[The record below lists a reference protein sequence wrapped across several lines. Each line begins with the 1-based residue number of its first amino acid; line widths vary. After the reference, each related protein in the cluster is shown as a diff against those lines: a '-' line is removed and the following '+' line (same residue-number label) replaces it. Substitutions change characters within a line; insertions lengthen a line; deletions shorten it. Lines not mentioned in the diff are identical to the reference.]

1 MQRNYTQ
8 LILGIII
15 GLIIGLLIGKQFF
28 ANQQAPGTNVTSTS
42 PATSSHSQK
51 DNTGINNSQDN
62 NNAGIPQKVY
72 EVLKYIRANHKAMNR
87 YVGGRVF
94 TNRENIVPQ
103 MDSKGNPITYQ
114 EWDVNPHQKGVNR
127 GAERLITG
135 SDSSAYYTPNH
146 YESFITVKDAN

>member
-94 TNRENIVPQ
+94 TNRENVVPQ

-114 EWDVNPHQKGVNR
+114 EWDVNPKIQGQNR
-127 GAERLITG
+127 GTERILTG
-135 SDSSAYYTPNH
+135 SDGRAWYTDDH
-146 YESFITVKDAN
+146 YQSFKEIR